1 MSSKKPL
8 VERERRRQRA
18 KQMSKAI
25 TGQKNEN
32 TQTNLTYNK
41 IMEEDNKAKRA
52 RKGIKD
58 QETPIDDYEAENDEA
73 NFIEEEDDEEST
85 GASQDS
91 ESSDSN
97 ASIDNDQENQT
108 DRKEFLFAGSGSFI
122 KYWNYSIIIL
132 ALYNSILIPLQIF
145 YNDQGHT

>member
-1 MSSKKPL
+1 
-8 VERERRRQRA
+8 
-18 KQMSKAI
+18 MSKAI

-97 ASIDNDQENQT
+97 ASIDNDQEN
-108 DRKEFLFAGSGSFI
+108 
-122 KYWNYSIIIL
+122 
-132 ALYNSILIPLQIF
+132 
-145 YNDQGHT
+145 

>member
-58 QETPIDDYEAENDEA
+58 
-73 NFIEEEDDEEST
+73 
-85 GASQDS
+85 
-91 ESSDSN
+91 
-97 ASIDNDQENQT
+97 
-108 DRKEFLFAGSGSFI
+108 
-122 KYWNYSIIIL
+122 
-132 ALYNSILIPLQIF
+132 
-145 YNDQGHT
+145 